1 VTRPQPWLPTH
12 AHIRASLLGV
22 GLVLLGLLARR
33 PDLVV
38 VAVPLVIVAVWSAAT
53 RPHEEPRYKVRIE
66 AERLRE
72 GEATVLSVLAAEQ
85 TAVWDVAVVVPA
97 NPWLETQPGSGAV
110 LAGHERPA
118 VDVVI
123 RTMRW
128 GEREVGP
135 LLVAAS
141 SAWGSYRWGPVLSPA
156 RAQVTLPIPAV
167 FDAHA
172 PTPHPSGLVGIN
184 RSRRSG
190 EGSEFASIRQFHA
203 GDRLRRINWRVS
215 SREQELHVSSTYA
228 DQDSHVVLVVDAT
241 NDIGLSEGVSGLAS
255 SLDIGVR
262 AAGAIA
268 EHFLR
273 RGDRVG
279 LRILGKGVRTRL
291 PSAAGRAH
299 LERLLDTLAT
309 VTAGSVQERSRDRFA
324 LGIEAGG
331 LVLVLSPLMSRT
343 ALEQA
348 LSLRRSGLTVV
359 VVDTLPEDFVTG
371 ADDPMAAVARRVRLL
386 ERDAA
391 VASAHMA
398 GIPVTAWRGS
408 GSLDPILRDLSRR
421 AAAPRLVRR

>member
-1 VTRPQPWLPTH
+1 MRTRSWQPTH
-12 AHIRASLLGV
+12 AHIRASVLGV
-22 GLVLLGLLARR
+22 GLVVVALLARR

-38 VAVPLVIVAVWSAAT
+38 VAVPLVLVAVWSAST
-53 RPHEEPRYKVRIE
+53 RPIEPPRYVVRVD

-72 GEATVLSVLAAEQ
+72 GETTSVRVQYVE
-85 TAVWDVAVVVPA
+85 TEAVWDTAVVVAA
-97 NPWLETQPGSGAV
+97 NPWLEMEPRGGAL
-110 LAGHERPA
+110 LAGHDRPG
-118 VDVVI
+118 VDVDI
-123 RTMRW
+123 RTLRW
-128 GEREVGP
+128 GERTVGP
-135 LLVAAS
+135 VLVAAS
-141 SAWGSYRWGPVLSPA
+141 SAWGSYRWGPALAPA
-156 RAQVTLPIPAV
+156 VRQVTLPIPAV

-172 PTPHPSGLVGIN
+172 PTPHPAGLVGIN
-184 RSRRSG
+184 RSRRPG
-190 EGSEFASIRQFHA
+190 EGSEFASIRPFHA

-215 SREQELHVSSTYA
+215 LREQELHVTSTWA
-228 DQDSHVVLVVDAT
+228 DQDSHVVIVVDAS
-241 NDIGLSEGVSGLAS
+241 NDIGLSEGVDGLAS

-279 LRILGKGVRTRL
+279 LRILGHGVRTRL

-299 LERLLDTLAT
+299 LERFLDTLAT
-309 VTAGSVQERSRDRFA
+309 VSAGAVQESRRDRLT
-324 LGIEAGG
+324 LGIEAGA
-331 LVLVLSPLMSRT
+331 LVLVLTPLMSRT

-359 VVDTLPEDFVTG
+359 VVDTLPGEFVSHANDAMT
-371 ADDPMAAVARRVRLL
+371 AIARRIRLL

-391 VASAHMA
+391 VANTRTA

-421 AAAPRLVRR
+421 AAAPRLVNR